1 MVCRHPGQ
9 GLLRTL
15 YTLKYT
21 LNGASRPRSPE
32 PVRRIGENQ
41 KRLVA
46 ELARRNEPT
55 REYAERLL
63 AAKGVGD

>member
-1 MVCRHPGQ
+1 M
-9 GLLRTL
+9 
-15 YTLKYT
+15 
-21 LNGASRPRSPE
+21 
-32 PVRRIGENQ
+32 RRIGENQ